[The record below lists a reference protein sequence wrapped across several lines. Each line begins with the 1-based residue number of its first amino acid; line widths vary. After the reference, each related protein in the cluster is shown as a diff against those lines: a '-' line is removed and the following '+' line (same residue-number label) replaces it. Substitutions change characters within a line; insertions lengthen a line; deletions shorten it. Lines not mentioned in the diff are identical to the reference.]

1 MVWLVSYDKFKA
13 PLVSVFLLGMLCL
26 LFVVS
31 WNSSTE
37 QHGLL
42 FKQVTT
48 PYVWSV
54 CLCFEQIFL
63 MPNIFW

>member
-1 MVWLVSYDKFKA
+1 MVRPVSYNKFKA
-13 PLVSVFLLGMLCL
+13 PLVFLLGMLCL

-31 WNSSTE
+31 WNSSRE
-37 QHGLL
+37 QHELL
-42 FKQVTT
+42 FKPVTQ

-54 CLCFEQIFL
+54 YLCFEQIFL